1 MKKTVIFYVFMLLF
15 IALLTV
21 LMNMPFAV
29 FSPVEFPKILHEIFE
44 VIISILLFLIFLL
57 GNNLYSK
64 TNDGRFLVLS
74 VGFLVG
80 LLFNSVHIF
89 TVNVSPYDTLSFENI
104 KNNPTLFYLL
114 MCNLILPL
122 SICFS
127 ILYKPVYGLEKINC
141 KSKIYSIYFGIFS
154 IITISSIL
162 IYLFLHKFLNN
173 FYIVMHSLEYVNYA
187 LYLMLATI
195 LINSGFNS
203 KQSNLN
209 KFTVGLFVLGF
220 GGLFYINH
228 LSIPIH
234 SILAHVFQIIGLL
247 LILLGLPQLQL
258 LAASMKIKD
267 ELITYLSL
275 ILIVF
280 YIIFVPIATGVYHV
294 VFPQYS
300 GYLFVEL
307 LLIFQFIIYL
317 LSAKSLSQVTKI
329 HLSRER
335 NRALVMIYE
344 SMRRISNKDII
355 KNTIID
361 IINKDFNADRCY
373 IILYDSDNKSFYYD
387 KYIEKLPSKI
397 LYDIDDLENEAL
409 RFERFRDIF
418 NQNIEICFENAEEYI
433 TKNSLKGTEKED
445 LLREYNI
452 KSYFSIP
459 IKYYDKPLGYLV
471 LEYTK
476 KYRKLS
482 NDDFSYLKEIA
493 KQLGIVINS

>member
-1 MKKTVIFYVFMLLF
+1 MKKTVFLYVYMFLF
-15 IALLTV
+15 VAFLTV
-21 LMNMPFAV
+21 LMNIPLAV
-29 FSPVEFPKILHEIFE
+29 FSPVDFPKILHVVFEI
-44 VIISILLFLIFLL
+44 IISILLFLIFLR

-64 TNDGRFLVLS
+64 TNDGRFLILA
-74 VGFLVG
+74 VGFLIG
-80 LLFNSVHIF
+80 LLFNFVHIF
-89 TVNVSPYDTLSFENI
+89 TVNTSPYDNLSFGNI

-127 ILYKPVYGLEKINC
+127 IIYKPVYDSEKVNC
-141 KSKIYSIYFGIFS
+141 KLRIYSIYFGIFS

-173 FYIVMHSLEYVNYA
+173 FYIIMHSLEYVNYA

-228 LSIPIH
+228 LLIPIH
-234 SILAHVFQIIGLL
+234 SILAHIFQIIGLL
-247 LILLGLPQLQL
+247 LILLGLPQLQS
-258 LAASMKIKD
+258 LAVSMKIKD

-280 YIIFVPIATGVYHV
+280 YIIFVPIASGVYHII
-294 VFPQYS
+294 FPQYS
-300 GYLFVEL
+300 GYLFIEL
-307 LLIFQFIIYL
+307 LLIFQFIMYL
-317 LSAKSLSQVTKI
+317 LSAKSLNQMTKL

-335 NRALVMIYE
+335 SRALVMIYE

-373 IILYDSDNKSFYYD
+373 IIIYDADNKSFYYD

-397 LYDIDDLENEAL
+397 LYDTDVLENEAL
-409 RFERFRDIF
+409 RFERFKDIF
-418 NQNIEICFENAEEYI
+418 NQNIEISFDNAEEYI
-433 TKNSLKGTEKED
+433 MKNSLKGTEKED

-459 IKYYDKPLGYLV
+459 INYYDKFLGYLV

-476 KYRKLS
+476 DYRKLS
-482 NDDFSYLKEIA
+482 NDDVSYLKEIA
-493 KQLGIVINS
+493 KQLGIVINN